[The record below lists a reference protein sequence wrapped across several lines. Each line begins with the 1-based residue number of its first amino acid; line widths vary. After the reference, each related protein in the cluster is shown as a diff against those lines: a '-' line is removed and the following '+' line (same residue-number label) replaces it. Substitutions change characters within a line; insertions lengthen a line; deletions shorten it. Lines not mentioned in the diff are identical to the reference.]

1 MYLKGD
7 GACKISNYLNEL
19 GYKTTTGR
27 TWYEKG
33 IRDIIKNKVYCGYI
47 VWNKVE
53 RKRNSSRT
61 RGIEEQIEVKG
72 KA

>member
-1 MYLKGD
+1 M
-7 GACKISNYLNEL
+7 
-19 GYKTTTGR
+19 
-27 TWYEKG
+27 
-33 IRDIIKNKVYCGYI
+33 YCGYI

-72 KA
+72 KHEPIISEDIWNKAQNIRKKRINSLLQTIK

>member
-1 MYLKGD
+1 M
-7 GACKISNYLNEL
+7 
-19 GYKTTTGR
+19 
-27 TWYEKG
+27 
-33 IRDIIKNKVYCGYI
+33 YCGYI

-72 KA
+72 KHEPIISEDIWNKAQNIRKTY